1 MSWDGTSID
10 FVRGTSSFEARGF
23 QEQFGQAFEP
33 GMALAESFF
42 PNGGAF
48 AVTRRAYED
57 AGGFDPA
64 LFAYYDDVD
73 LGWRLRMAGHGI
85 RTVAD
90 AVAYHRHG
98 ATVGTQPHAHKRF
111 VLARNALWIA
121 LRNYDDRTLP
131 HVLPAILMLAGLRVA
146 QDLVWLRS
154 PLRDLLRPWLE
165 PIAAPRRRA
174 RRCTQLGCRQRGRE
188 RRRSACWPACRCPNW
203 RRSARRCRTCPAC

>member
-1 MSWDGTSID
+1 
-10 FVRGTSSFEARGF
+10 
-23 QEQFGQAFEP
+23 
-33 GMALAESFF
+33 MALAESFF

-64 LFAYYDDVD
+64 LFAYYDDLD

-131 HVLPAILMLAGLRVA
+131 HVLPAILMLARPARRAGPGLA
-146 QDLVWLRS
+146 A
-154 PLRDLLRPWLE
+154 
-165 PIAAPRRRA
+165 IAAARSAAAVARSSPHHGPGAERVYEPSSAGPAGGRA
-174 RRCTQLGCRQRGRE
+174 
-188 RRRSACWPACRCPNW
+188 SACWPACRCPNG
-203 RRSARRCRTCPAC
+203 RRLAPRCRTCRAC